1 MALTVRVALAALV
14 VAALVLVIPGGWW
27 VLLTGWGVL
36 LAACVVDVLLAGSV
50 RALHLE
56 RSGDESCRLDSS
68 ATVTLTVDNPRSRRV
83 HGLLRD
89 AWPPSAGAAP
99 RRHRIDIPAGERR
112 RVETTLVP
120 RRRGDRVPVRVT
132 VRAYGPLGLVA
143 RQGSHLVPWRVRVLP
158 AFPSRKHLPAKLA
171 KLREVDGRQA
181 ARIRGQGT
189 EFDSLREYVVG
200 DDVRS
205 IDWRATARRLGGEAA
220 GGGGSAVVVRTWRPE
235 RDRRILIVLDTGRT
249 SAGRVGDIPRL
260 DAGMDAALLLTA
272 LASRV
277 GDRVD
282 FLAYDR
288 DVRAQVRQRS
298 GTRVLHAVVEAM
310 APLEPNLVE
319 LDPVGLTAVALRE
332 ARQRSLVVLLTDLAA
347 SALEDSL
354 LPRLPLWTA
363 KHLVLVAAVADPRV
377 AEMSRER
384 GDAPAVYEAAAAE
397 RTTSDRQR
405 LTALLQAGGAEVVD
419 AGPHEIA
426 PALADRYIA
435 LKAAGRL

>member
-14 VAALVLVIPGGWW
+14 VAVLVLVVPGGWW
-27 VLLTGWGVL
+27 VLLAGWGVL
-36 LAACVVDVLLAGSV
+36 LAACVVDVVLAGSV
-50 RALHLE
+50 RALRFE
-56 RSGDESCRLDSS
+56 RSGDNTCRMDSQAS
-68 ATVTLTVDNPRSRRV
+68 VTLTIDNPGSSRVRGV
-83 HGLLRD
+83 LRD

-99 RRHRIDIPAGERR
+99 ARHRIDLPAGERR
-112 RVETTLVP
+112 RVETTLNP
-120 RRRGDRVPVRVT
+120 RRRGDREPARVT
-132 VRAYGPLGLVA
+132 VRSYGPLRLVA
-143 RQGSHLVPWRVRVLP
+143 RQGAHLVPWRVRVLP
-158 AFPSRKHLPAKLA
+158 AFPSRRHLPAKLA

-235 RDRRILIVLDTGRT
+235 RDRRILVILDTGRT
-249 SAGRVGDIPRL
+249 SAGRVGDTPRL
-260 DAGMDAALLLTA
+260 DAAMDAALLLTA

-298 GTRVLHAVVEAM
+298 GARVLPAVVEAM

-319 LDPVGLTAVALRE
+319 LDPIGLTAVALRE

-347 SALEDSL
+347 SAVEDTL
-354 LPRLPLWTA
+354 LPRLQLWTA

-377 AEMSRER
+377 AEMSRGR

-397 RTTSDRQR
+397 RTSHDRER
-405 LTALLQAGGAEVVD
+405 LTALLRARGAEVVD
-419 AGPHEIA
+419 AGPADIA